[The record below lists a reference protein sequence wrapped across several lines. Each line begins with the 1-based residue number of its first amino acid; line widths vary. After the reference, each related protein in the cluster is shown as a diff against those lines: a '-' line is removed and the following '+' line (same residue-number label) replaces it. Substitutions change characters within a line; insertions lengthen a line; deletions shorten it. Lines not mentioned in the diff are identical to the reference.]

1 MKEFQLRM
9 TREVVTIDEYFVTVR
24 AENEADAE
32 AQGVEMAC
40 EMNSDCPDGVQE
52 TGEME
57 CRSWG
62 VDRVEETVSPLP
74 VEAGAL

>member
-1 MKEFQLRM
+1 MRKFQLRM
-9 TREVVTIDEYFVTVR
+9 TREVVTIDEYFVTVN

-32 AQGVEMAC
+32 AQGVEIAC
-40 EMNSDCPDGVQE
+40 EMNSHCPDGVVD

-62 VDRVEETVSPLP
+62 VDRVDKAVSALPAET
-74 VEAGAL
+74 GAL